1 MGGLEGFRN
10 RVQSA
15 LICEDNKSK
24 LSLLSQTYLNGDYT
38 MFFILLILPSLLLND
53 NSALLN
59 KKVPPYTMLVASGPE
74 RGKLHC
80 YVCEQSE
87 KEGVIVFTK
96 KMSDGLSKVAGVIEK
111 QSKVSPDFKG
121 WVTLISEDSTQ
132 DAPLLKW
139 ANEHNLVGTPVGRFE
154 YNPGPPAYRLSTDS
168 VTEVFVFKAGK
179 VLHSLKAK
187 DEAEVEKLAAK
198 LGDILKKAK
207 S

>member
-1 MGGLEGFRN
+1 ML
-10 RVQSA
+10 
-15 LICEDNKSK
+15 
-24 LSLLSQTYLNGDYT
+24 
-38 MFFILLILPSLLLND
+38 FILLIVPSLMLNGT
-53 NSALLN
+53 SPLLN

-111 QSKVSPDFKG
+111 QSKAQPEFKG

-132 DAPLLKW
+132 DASLLKW
-139 ANEHNLVGTPVGRFE
+139 ANEHNLAATPVGRFE
-154 YNPGPPAYRLSTDS
+154 YKPGPPAYRLSSDS

-179 VLHSLKAK
+179 ILHTLKAK
-187 DEAEVEKLAAK
+187 DEAEVEKLSAK
-198 LGDILKKAK
+198 LADILKKAK
-207 S
+207 N

>member
-1 MGGLEGFRN
+1 MQN
-10 RVQSA
+10 S
-15 LICEDNKSK
+15 IH
-24 LSLLSQTYLNGDYT
+24 
-38 MFFILLILPSLLLND
+38 FILLILPSLMLNE
-53 NSALLN
+53 NGALLN

-96 KMSDGLSKVAGVIEK
+96 KMSDGLSKVAVLIEK
-111 QSKVSPDFKG
+111 QSKANSEFKG
-121 WVTLISEDSTQ
+121 WLTLISEDTTQ

-154 YNPGPPAYRLSTDS
+154 YNPGPPAYRLSSDS

-179 VLHSLKAK
+179 VLHVLKAK
-187 DEAEVEKLAAK
+187 DEAEVEKLPTK
-198 LGDILKKAK
+198 LEEILKKSK
-207 S
+207 N

>member
-1 MGGLEGFRN
+1 M
-10 RVQSA
+10 
-15 LICEDNKSK
+15 
-24 LSLLSQTYLNGDYT
+24 LSIIQ
-38 MFFILLILPSLLLND
+38 FIMLILPSLLLEENTP
-53 NSALLN
+53 LLN

-96 KMSDGLSKVAGVIEK
+96 KMSDGLSKVALVIEK
-111 QSKVSPDFKG
+111 QSKAKPEFKG

-132 DAPLLKW
+132 DALLLRW
-139 ANEHNLVGTPVGRFE
+139 ANEHNLAGTPVGRFE
-154 YNPGPPAYRLSTDS
+154 YNPGPPAYRLSSDS
-168 VTEVFVFKAGK
+168 VAEVFVFKAGK

-187 DEAEVEKLAAK
+187 DEAEVEKLSTK
-198 LGDILKKAK
+198 LEQLLKKPK